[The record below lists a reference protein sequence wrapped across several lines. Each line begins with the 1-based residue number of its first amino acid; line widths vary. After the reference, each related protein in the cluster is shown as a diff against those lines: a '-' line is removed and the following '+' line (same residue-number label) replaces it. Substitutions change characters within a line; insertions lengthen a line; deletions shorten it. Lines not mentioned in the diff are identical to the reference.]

1 MSLVERG
8 NTFVERAYKCRD
20 RIADLA
26 LEFIQDGSTILVHSL
41 SKVVTIL
48 LLRAAAANRRFR
60 VYVTESKPTSQGFEA
75 VRILQQ
81 HGILASVILDSAVGF
96 YIGSSDIVLVGAEGV
111 VENGGVVNQVQLNSA
126 ITCRFTFIDWYLYG
140 CCHGQGCQYSL
151 LRCRRESQICPFLP
165 LKST

>member
-96 YIGSSDIVLVGAEGV
+96 YIGSADMVLVGAEGV
-111 VENGGVVNQVQLNSA
+111 VENGGVVNQVNLIWIELDNL
-126 ITCRFTFIDWYLYG
+126 IT
-140 CCHGQGCQYSL
+140 SL
-151 LRCRRESQICPFLP
+151 W
-165 LKST
+165 